1 MSATGQIQENGASG
15 TVSLINRR
23 ICHGDRRIVAASRR
37 EFPDQSVMSLM
48 GVGGVS
54 RAKLP
59 RGKSIL

>member
-1 MSATGQIQENGASG
+1 MSAAGQIQEEGASG
-15 TVSLINRR
+15 TDLINHR

-54 RAKLP
+54 RAKLQ